1 MKLKKKSLYKND
13 SKSYLF
19 IKPPK
24 FFHKTKKK
32 KSSQKTFLKNNISIK
47 TVSIIIILIL
57 YFIIFN
63 YSEKRSNIFINNT
76 NSTLNNKGF
85 LKIKTAHK
93 SKFTYY
99 DYKSNIIVYKD
110 LYDNITYKSINE
122 KNAIIPSK
130 QISRDKYFE
139 LCEKKTLLD
148 NTKYKRNPNPK
159 ISVVIPYYNKKKF
172 SLYICLRSV
181 QNQSFKDIE
190 IIFVDDGSDEQNIKE
205 ILEEMKN
212 DNRIILLKHKENK
225 GTLMTRV
232 DGVRYASGEYIIQ
245 LDQDDL
251 YIDNLLFEKLYK
263 KAKEQDIDIVQFSTL
278 IYETVDKVTQLEIL
292 TPKNTLIKQP
302 ELRITFLQKL
312 DEKRFSYC
320 STRMIWDK
328 FVKRKTYL
336 EAIDDLGDE
345 YLNHKFFLYEDT
357 LMMFELSQVALS
369 YYFYYELEGYRL
381 NKYMQGQSRDN
392 VPNALENTAMNQLYF
407 VKLLLYKVDPK
418 YDRYHIYK
426 EWGFSTC
433 GSEATAINKNDIDL
447 VYEVVEAI
455 FELEKLYNN
464 TVPEL
469 IDCAKTIKEYFQNKY
484 PNNIL

>member
-1 MKLKKKSLYKND
+1 MKLKKKSLYKID
-13 SKSYLF
+13 SKPFLF
-19 IKPPK
+19 IKPLK

-357 LMMFELSQVALS
+357 LMMFELSQVAIS
-369 YYFYYELEGYRL
+369 YYYYDIEGYRH
-381 NKYMQGQSRDN
+381 NGYREAQSR
-392 VPNALENTAMNQLYF
+392 VSLPNRKGILAMNQLYF
-407 VKLLLYKVDPK
+407 IKLLLYKIDPL

-426 EWGFSTC
+426 EWGFYGC
-433 GSEATAINKNDIDL
+433 GSDVKPLNRNEIDL
-447 VYEVVEAI
+447 LYEVLEVI
-455 FELEKLYNN
+455 FELERLYKN
-464 TVPEL
+464 TSKEL
-469 IDCAKTIKEYFQNKY
+469 LTCA
-484 PNNIL
+484 NNIKRLFGIF